1 MKKTLSI
8 DLGDRPF
15 VIDEDAYDMLDNYLK
30 QIGMRQVTADEI
42 ADIERR
48 LADMFSETGLA
59 IIHIDTVRN
68 AMVQIGPPDSF
79 GIPKPE
85 PTVHQ
90 KQPKRLYRSRKDR
103 VIGGV
108 CGGLAEYFGV
118 DPLVIRLAFLL
129 LLFFGGGLILYI
141 IFWIIVPQRPVT
153 FMDGGIETRDR

>member
-1 MKKTLSI
+1 MKKTFSI
-8 DLGDRPF
+8 DLGGRPF
-15 VIDEDAYDMLDNYLK
+15 VIDEDAYNMLDNYLG

-59 IIHIDTVRN
+59 IIHIEAVGN
-68 AMVQIGPPDSF
+68 ATAQIGPPDSF
-79 GIPKPE
+79 GAPKPE
-85 PTVHQ
+85 QAVHRT
-90 KQPKRLYRSRKDR
+90 QPKRLYRSRKDR

-118 DPLVIRLAFLL
+118 DPLAIRLAFLL

-141 IFWIIVPQRPVT
+141 IFWIIVPQRPVR
-153 FMDGGIETRDR
+153 FMDGGTEAGGR

>member
-8 DLGDRPF
+8 DLGACPF

-30 QIGMRQVTADEI
+30 QIGMRQVAVDEI

-59 IIHIDTVRN
+59 IIHIEAVRN

-85 PTVHQ
+85 PTAHQ
-90 KQPKRLYRSRKDR
+90 KQSKRLYRSRKDR

-153 FMDGGIETRDR
+153 FMDGGTEARDR